1 MAGANR
7 DRSMSLLQSVAGCLE
22 AKIGGAGLSQAS
34 LDASLAKLEPR
45 LAALREAYAASTL
58 PFLRVPEWRDDI
70 AAASHALTRL
80 THGARTLVFF
90 GTGGSSLGGQTLAQL
105 GGWGIPGDDKH
116 GSEARPRTRF
126 YDNLDART
134 LELALAGLDLKTTR
148 FIVISK
154 SGGTPETLV
163 QILTAI
169 DAVRK
174 AGLAERIPEL
184 FLAVTEPNMAG
195 ITNGLRALC
204 ESFAIP
210 VLDHDPNIGGRFSG
224 LTNVG
229 LLPALARGLDVVALR
244 EGAGSVVDAL
254 LAAKQVADFAPAVGA
269 AIAVGLAK
277 ERGIRANVM
286 LPYSDRLSRFAAWY
300 VQLWGESLGKQ
311 GEGTTPVAALGPVDQ
326 HSQLQLYLDGAPQ
339 HFITV
344 IREACAGRGPVV
356 PPDLAGLAGAAY
368 LAGRTAGD
376 LVAAQQR
383 AIPEALIAAGR
394 PVRTIDLETLD
405 ERALGALM
413 MHFMLETVLAA
424 HLLEVDPFDQP
435 AVESGKILTRRYL
448 AGEQT
453 EASHGHPATAA
464 EPRQSHRRG

>member
-1 MAGANR
+1 
-7 DRSMSLLQSVAGCLE
+7 LLSQSVEGCLE

-34 LDASLAKLEPR
+34 LEAYLAKLEPR
-45 LAALREAYAASTL
+45 LASLREAYAASTL
-58 PFLRVPEWRDDI
+58 PLLRVPEWRDDI
-70 AAASHALTRL
+70 ASAAEALQRL

-116 GSEARPRTRF
+116 GSETRPRTRF

-154 SGGTPETLV
+154 SGSTPETMV
-163 QILTAI
+163 QVLAAI
-169 DAVRK
+169 DAVRQ

-184 FLAVTEPNMAG
+184 FLAVTEPNTAG
-195 ITNGLRALC
+195 VANGLRALC
-204 ESFAIP
+204 DSLGIP
-210 VLDHDPNIGGRFSG
+210 VLDHDPKIGGRFSA

-244 EGAGSVVDAL
+244 KGARSVVDAML
-254 LAAKQVADFAPAVGA
+254 EAKRAADFAPAIGA
-269 AIAVGLAK
+269 SVAVGLAK
-277 ERGIRANVM
+277 EHGVRACVM

-344 IREACAGRGPVV
+344 IRESCVGRGPVV

-368 LAGRTAGD
+368 LAGRPAGD

-383 AIPEALIAAGR
+383 AIPEALIATGR

-413 MHFMLETVLAA
+413 MHFMLETLLAA

-448 AGEQT
+448 AGEQA
-453 EASHGHPATAA
+453 EASHGHSAAAA
-464 EPRQSHRRG
+464 EPRQSHRRR

>member
-1 MAGANR
+1 
-7 DRSMSLLQSVAGCLE
+7 MSLSQSVEGCLE
-22 AKIGGAGLSQAS
+22 PTIGAHGLPKAS
-34 LDASLAKLEPR
+34 LDANLAKLEPR
-45 LAALREAYAASTL
+45 LAALRDAYAKSTL
-58 PFLRVPEWRDDI
+58 PLLRMPEWRDDI
-70 AAASHALTRL
+70 EAAREALHKL

-134 LELALAGLDLKTTR
+134 LELSLAGFDLETSR

-163 QILTAI
+163 QVTAAI

-184 FLAVTEPNMAG
+184 FLAVTEPATKG
-195 ITNGLRALC
+195 VKNGLRALC
-204 ESFAIP
+204 EAFSIP
-210 VLDHDPNIGGRFSG
+210 TLDHDPNIGGRFSG

-229 LLPALARGLDVVALR
+229 LLPALARGLDAVALR
-244 EGAGSVVDAL
+244 EGAHSVIQSML
-254 LAAKQVADFAPAVGA
+254 NAKRPGDFAPAIGA
-269 AIAVGLAK
+269 SVAIALAK
-277 ERGIRANVM
+277 QRGVRANVI
-286 LPYSDRLSRFAAWY
+286 LPYSDRLARFAAWY

-339 HFITV
+339 HFITI
-344 IREACAGRGPVV
+344 IRERCKGLGPRIA
-356 PPDLAGLAGAAY
+356 PDLAKAAGADY
-368 LAGRTAGD
+368 LAGHAAGD
-376 LVAAQQR
+376 LVTAQQR

-394 PVRTIDLETLD
+394 PVRTIDLERLD

-413 MHFMLETVLAA
+413 MHFMLETILAA
-424 HLLEVDPFDQP
+424 HLLGVDPFDQP

-448 AGEQT
+448 AGEQ
-453 EASHGHPATAA
+453 AGAHDGHTSAAA
-464 EPRQSHRRG
+464 ESRQPHRRG